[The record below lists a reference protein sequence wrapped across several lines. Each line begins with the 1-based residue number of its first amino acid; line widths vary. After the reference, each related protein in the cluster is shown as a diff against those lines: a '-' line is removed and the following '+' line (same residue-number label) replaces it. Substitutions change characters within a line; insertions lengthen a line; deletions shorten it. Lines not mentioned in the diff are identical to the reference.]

1 MSEDRTRSSGRPE
14 QPGYGRVG
22 PVDPREDPVTRPA
35 MPLPDLP
42 LPEASRHEHLA
53 PGHSAP
59 DYPAPDYPAQ
69 DYSAPD
75 RSAPDHLVSERS
87 APDLPVRRVQPADDT
102 VPVPQEGATV
112 RTRLPDLTTPIP
124 TGPGPDAPTAATPTG
139 GRPVPGMRHSRA
151 GGLWTGLIASA
162 VVLILLLVFILQNG
176 NPVVINFLGF
186 SGSLPTGVALLF
198 AAVAGLLLVAIPGG
212 LRMLQLR
219 RAARRGAPR

>member
-1 MSEDRTRSSGRPE
+1 MSEDRTRSGGRPE

-42 LPEASRHEHLA
+42 LPEPARHEHLA
-53 PGHSAP
+53 TDRSAP
-59 DYPAPDYPAQ
+59 DYPAPDY
-69 DYSAPD
+69 
-75 RSAPDHLVSERS
+75 RSLDHPVPDHLAPERA

-124 TGPGPDAPTAATPTG
+124 TGPAPDDPTVATPTG
-139 GRPVPGMRHSRA
+139 QRPAPAVRHSRA

-176 NPVVINFLGF
+176 APVVINFLGF
-186 SGSLPTGVALLF
+186 SGALPTGVALLF

-219 RAARRGAPR
+219 RAARRGAAR

>member
-1 MSEDRTRSSGRPE
+1 MSEDRTRSGGRPE

-42 LPEASRHEHLA
+42 LPEPARHEHLPSDRSA
-53 PGHSAP
+53 PDYSAP
-59 DYPAPDYPAQ
+59 DYPAPDYP
-69 DYSAPD
+69 PLD
-75 RSAPDHLVSERS
+75 RPAPDHLASERS
-87 APDLPVRRVQPADDT
+87 APDLPARRVYPADDT

-124 TGPGPDAPTAATPTG
+124 TAPGPDAPTAAMPTG
-139 GRPVPGMRHSRA
+139 TRPAPGVRHSRA

-176 NPVVINFLGF
+176 APVVINFLGF
-186 SGSLPTGVALLF
+186 SGALPTGVALLF

-219 RAARRGAPR
+219 RAARRGAAR

>member
-14 QPGYGRVG
+14 SPGYGRVG

-42 LPEASRHEHLA
+42 LPEPSHHEH
-53 PGHSAP
+53 
-59 DYPAPDYPAQ
+59 
-69 DYSAPD
+69 
-75 RSAPDHLVSERS
+75 VVERS
-87 APDLPVRRVQPADDT
+87 VPDLPARRVDPADDT

-124 TGPGPDAPTAATPTG
+124 TGPAPGDPAAVAPPG
-139 GRPVPGMRHSRA
+139 QRPAPGVRHSRA

-176 NPVVINFLGF
+176 APVVINFLGF

-219 RAARRGAPR
+219 RAARRGPRADR